1 MSRKIK
7 AIGKSIE
14 NREIALLSWEHK
26 GILRQAMSET
36 IHLTEGETI
45 IQKQYKIAD
54 ILTRHSLR
62 INAPAVSDLNDHASI
77 PFIKENISPNE
88 FFNFS

>member
-1 MSRKIK
+1 MSQKIK
-7 AIGKSIE
+7 VIGKSID
-14 NREIALLSWEHK
+14 NREIVLLAWEDK

-54 ILTRHSLR
+54 ILTKHSLR
-62 INAPAVSDLNDHASI
+62 INAPAVNDLNDHVSN

-88 FFNFS
+88 FFNFI

>member
-1 MSRKIK
+1 MSQKIK
-7 AIGKSIE
+7 VIGKSID
-14 NREIALLSWEHK
+14 NREIVLLAWEDK

-54 ILTRHSLR
+54 ILTKHSLR
-62 INAPAVSDLNDHASI
+62 INAPAVNDLNDHASN